1 MNSLRYSVTFTLSLL
16 LFAGCS
22 AEEPKQPAAPK
33 TNDAAARLVL
43 QSDPGDAIGVVEA
56 KENGQAD
63 GVIVE
68 GRVHDMVKGF
78 AVVKIMDTELK
89 YCGEVHAED
98 CETPW
103 DYCCDS
109 PDRRKDNS
117 LLVEFRDAAG
127 KPIATPAM
135 PNTRHCD
142 LVKVRGKMTVD
153 EHGSHVLVADGIFQ
167 VERPELPE
175 FVKWPQ

>member
-1 MNSLRYSVTFTLSLL
+1 MNPLRSCVTLTLSLL

-22 AEEPKQPAAPK
+22 AEGAKQPPAPQ
-33 TNDAAARLVL
+33 AAAAVAKMVL
-43 QSDPGDAIGVVEA
+43 AADPGDAIGVVAA
-56 KENGQAD
+56 KESGEAAK
-63 GVIVE
+63 VVVE

-78 AVVKIMDTELK
+78 AVLKLMDTALH
-89 YCGEVHAED
+89 YCGQVDAED

-109 PDRRKDNS
+109 PDRRKQHS

-135 PNTRHCD
+135 PNARHCD
-142 LVKVRGKMTVD
+142 LVKVRGEMTVD

-167 VERPELPE
+167 VERPELPD